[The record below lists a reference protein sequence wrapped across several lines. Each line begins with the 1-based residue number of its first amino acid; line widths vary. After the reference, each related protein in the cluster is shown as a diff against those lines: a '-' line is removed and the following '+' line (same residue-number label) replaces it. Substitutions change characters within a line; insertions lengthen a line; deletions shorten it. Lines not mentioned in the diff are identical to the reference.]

1 MKSKFR
7 KPAMK
12 NIVFLAFLLCCIS
25 TGQSIRAEQNIPRN
39 KISSVVKDFAN
50 TIGCIMDLDENNIVR
65 YEVEG
70 GYDGVGEFVVLY
82 GIDPKCSGGSA
93 MYHSALAVLEIDYR
107 GNIYIH
113 PGQSFPVNR
122 PNDLPQHVEK
132 IYVENGQLLFQSK
145 EFDSKDGLCCP
156 SLLVTG
162 RLSMKEGK
170 WFAEIIKSEKR
181 QEK

>member
-1 MKSKFR
+1 MKIRIFISL
-7 KPAMK
+7 
-12 NIVFLAFLLCCIS
+12 VLLFIS
-25 TGQSIRAEQNIPRN
+25 TKLSVGAEQNIPRSE
-39 KISSVVKDFAN
+39 IGSVVKDFAK
-50 TIGCIMDLDENNIVR
+50 TIGCMMKFDETNIVR
-65 YEVEG
+65 YEVDG
-70 GYDGVGEFVVLY
+70 GYDGFGEFVVLY

-93 MYHSALAVLEIDYR
+93 MYHSAIAVLERDYR

-122 PNDLPQHVEK
+122 PNDLPQYVEK
-132 IYVENGQLLFQSK
+132 IYVENGQLLFKSK

-162 RLSMKEGK
+162 RLFMKEGK
-170 WFAEIIKSEKR
+170 WFSEIIKSEKN